1 MKSERREHFNAN
13 WRIRIKRCDSYLRL
27 KLCCSPIIPVADK
40 WSIGAKLDFKVIGSN
55 YKTLTSTTEHCF
67 NDQVGS
73 ESEYIQWDDVE
84 KFLVD
89 DNLVV
94 EVEVVILKVTG
105 FGNEEIRPFDDSQKD
120 FSDVI
125 LVVKDTKFYVLKKF
139 LASQSSYFKAL
150 LLGNFAEAGKSEVE
164 LKEVDPEEFQI
175 FLEVLHGE
183 LAINDTTV
191 EGVASLGDMY
201 DAPTAIRRCEK
212 FLLEKSLKTLKE
224 KIRLACRH
232 RLEKLKEKCMRQIE
246 TIEDVQSLI
255 PDNINEL
262 DHQTTFDILVIMNSL
277 L

>member
-183 LAINDTTV
+183 LAINEIIACFIDSSAVTESSESAVGSPDSKACSKIVDEETV
-191 EGVASLGDMY
+191 LSKIDHLGDAGLGAQQI
-201 DAPTAIRRCEK
+201 DAEI
-212 FLLEKSLKTLKE
+212 
-224 KIRLACRH
+224 
-232 RLEKLKEKCMRQIE
+232 
-246 TIEDVQSLI
+246 
-255 PDNINEL
+255 
-262 DHQTTFDILVIMNSL
+262 
-277 L
+277 